1 MSLSEKS
8 TVVLIGDSI
17 RMGYQPFVTEALA
30 GEAEIWAP
38 EENGGDSRNVLA
50 HLEAWV
56 IARVPHTVHVNCGLH
71 DVKKSFETAVAQVPL
86 AEYEENVRRILTV
99 LSSLVGTQ
107 VIWAS
112 TTPVDEKLHHS
123 NKGFDRFEADVDA
136 YNRCARSL
144 CRSLGIEVHDLFAVV
159 EGIGRREILR
169 EDGVHFTEVGSR
181 LLGGSVASCVRRYLT
196 K

>member
-1 MSLSEKS
+1 MSLSEKP

-38 EENGGDSRNVLA
+38 EENGGDSRNVLT

-56 IARVPHTVHVNCGLH
+56 IARAPHAVHVNCGLH
-71 DVKKSFETAVAQVPL
+71 DVKKSFETGVAQVPL
-86 AEYEENVRRILTV
+86 AEYEENVRRILTA
-99 LSSLVGTQ
+99 LSSLEGTQ
-107 VIWAS
+107 VVWAS
-112 TTPVDEKLHHS
+112 TTPVDEKLHHA

-136 YNRCARSL
+136 YNSCARSL
-144 CRSLGIEVHDLFAVV
+144 CRSLDIEVHDLFAVV

>member
-71 DVKKSFETAVAQVPL
+71 DVKKSFETGVAQVPL
-86 AEYEENVRRILTV
+86 AEYEENVRRILTI

-112 TTPVDEKLHHS
+112 TTPVDEKLHHA